1 MLLADARGVAGIFRL
16 LAPALE
22 IAERRAPAGRAEPLD
37 RGVGMFGRMMDL
49 ADVHHR
55 RHAGVNLRDAG
66 EKLVYVDVLRAIT
79 HGKLL
84 QDQLIIVVRAFGSP
98 IVDENAVGE
107 KAAQRRLELMAMRV
121 DEARHDDMPGRVDD
135 RGVGRLDPGC
145 DLRDFRSVDE
155 HVANRMVADALVHRQ
170 DCSAFDQRA
179 PALNADALRDRG
191 RRRAMRG
198 LDIDRGGPPQAR
210 LGRE

>member
-1 MLLADARGVAGIFRL
+1 VLRANARGVAGIFRL

-22 IAERRAPAGRAEPLD
+22 IAEHRAPAGRAEPLD

-66 EKLVYVDVLRAIT
+66 EKLVDVDVLRAIT

-84 QDQLIIVVRAFGSP
+84 QHRLIIIVRAFGPP
-98 IVDENAVGE
+98 IIDEDAVGE
-107 KAAQRRLELMAMRV
+107 KTAQRRLELMAMGV
-121 DEARHDDMPGRVDD
+121 DEARHDDMPRRVDD

-145 DLRDFRSVDE
+145 DLSDFRAVDE
-155 HVANRMVADALVHRQ
+155 HVADRMVADALVHRQ
-170 DCSAFDQRA
+170 DGSAFDQRA
-179 PALNADALRDRG
+179 PALNADALGDRG
-191 RRRAMRG
+191 RRRAVRG

-210 LGRE
+210 LGGE